1 MNLLERYRTPV
12 IALLVVIIV
21 VGGAVFLYRQTSLPN
36 STEIVISPPS
46 PEITVY
52 VEGEVANPG
61 VYTLKDS
68 DHIEDAI
75 EAAGGFTPD
84 ADQSALNLAAS
95 LRDGD
100 QIHVYKV
107 GDVPQKV
114 NLNTAET
121 LLLEALPG
129 IGEVLAQRII
139 DYRSENGP
147 FQQIDDLTNVDG
159 IGPATF
165 EKVTTQSHH
174 VAL

>member
-52 VEGEVANPG
+52 VEGEVVNPG

-68 DHIEDAI
+68 DSIEDAI

-84 ADQSALNLAAS
+84 ADQSTLNLAAS

-107 GDVPQKV
+107 GNVPQNV
-114 NLNTAET
+114 NLNTADAW
-121 LLLEALPG
+121 LLEALPG

-147 FQQIDDLTNVDG
+147 FQQIEDLTKVDG

-165 EKVTTQSHH
+165 EDLKDKITVR
-174 VAL
+174 